1 MSAPRIGVS
10 IVTMGDRP
18 QAVEALLASV
28 AMQDVR
34 PTRLVIIGNGTALPD
49 YSATPGLEDL
59 DGGVTTIELPE
70 NLGCPG
76 GRNEGLRRLAE
87 IGDVDVVIELDD
99 DGLLVDKDVFRRVRD
114 HFAADDRLGIVGF
127 RIADETGE
135 TQRRHVPR
143 LRAGDPMRGG
153 PVTAFLGGGHAFS
166 MKMLAESGLWPA
178 EFFFTHEETDLA
190 WRALDAGWKV
200 EYDPELLLQHPK
212 TSPARHA
219 VYYRMTARNRVWLA
233 RRNLPLPLVPAYLG
247 TWTLLTLARTRDPKG
262 LRAWAGGFVEG
273 VRTPCG
279 ERRPMRWSTV
289 WQMTRL
295 GRPPVI

>member
-49 YSATPGLEDL
+49 FTAFPGLEDL

-76 GRNEGLRRLAE
+76 GRNAGLRRLAE

-99 DGLLVDKDVFRRVRD
+99 DGLLVEKDVFRRVQD

-127 RIADETGE
+127 RIADEHGE

-166 MKMLAESGLWPA
+166 MKMLEQTGPWPA

-200 EYDPELLLQHPK
+200 LYEPELLLQHPK

-233 RRNLPLPLVPAYLG
+233 RRNLPLPWSPPTSVPGPCSPSPAPATRRACAPG
-247 TWTLLTLARTRDPKG
+247 RAASPRASAPRAANGARC
-262 LRAWAGGFVEG
+262 AGP
-273 VRTPCG
+273 RCG
-279 ERRPMRWSTV
+279 R
-289 WQMTRL
+289 
-295 GRPPVI
+295 